1 MKNNG
6 RSFLEIPVNGRDP
19 NTFIEALKANL
30 LAAQL
35 PPKLMGKKQSR
46 FREHLEEDE
55 LDELE
60 ELHYLTSPEDAAK
73 IRNHLLRLHRDVSP
87 HRSRSPQL
95 SPWKVIRRMSRSNRR
110 VASDGSKNDNP
121 PIPALGGRHS
131 EDFTANSVARRSNRG
146 VLVWEHDRGRP
157 NGPPRSFSANQ
168 ALKANGN
175 PVSNWMDRAI
185 SPDGMSFR
193 KWRREMEEEDAEAEQ
208 DREGGGRSSPEEDA
222 TFTSGGLRAASS
234 FFTDSSM
241 HESSILGEANA
252 SSSTTASGHL
262 SHKRDLSRISE
273 TLSIGSPELHVPQAT
288 VLELLGRSRIMSCP
302 GAEDLGKKGGRA
314 NTDFVIGRSNSRILS
329 KPRVTKIHFP
339 SSDSD
344 PSLPLPDPSPT
355 DDIPDSRPP
364 RLRSMSTPA
373 PSLLTR
379 LRPQGQLTP
388 PAPPPPTPS
397 RYDEADGRPLLP
409 LAARDLWDRNFS
421 PEDAAKIRNH
431 LLRLHRDVSPHR
443 SRSPQLSP
451 WKVIRRMS
459 RSNRRVAS
467 DGSKNDNPPIPAL
480 GGRHSEDF
488 TANSVARRSNRGVLV
503 WEHDRGRPNGPPRSF
518 SANQALK
525 ANGNPVSNWM
535 DRAISPDG
543 MSFRKWRREME
554 EEDAEAEQDR
564 EGGGRSSPEEDATF
578 TSGGL
583 RAASS
588 FFTDS
593 SMHESSILG
602 EANGSSSTTASGH
615 LSHKRDLSRISE
627 TLSIGSP
634 ELHVPQ
640 ATVLEL
646 LGRSRIMSCPGAED
660 LGKKGGRANTDFV
673 IGRSNSRILSKPR
686 VTKIHFPSSDSD
698 PSLPLPN
705 PSPTDDI
712 PDSRPPRLRSMST
725 PAPSL
730 LTRLRPQ
737 GQLTP
742 PAPPPPTPSR
752 YDEADGRP
760 LLPLAARDLWDRNFN
775 SAQPRPLWA
784 NVHGHRRAETKVDML
799 ILSPDSRHLKNY
811 FGNSDKKY
819 LEVDLEPS
827 GVGRHS
833 PTGFQGGWGK
843 AGVDKF
849 LEKNGYLDG

>member
-60 ELHYLTSPEDAAK
+60 ELHYLTSPEDAAM
-73 IRNHLLRLHRDVSP
+73 IRNISSGSIVMSLPIVHGRHNCP
-87 HRSRSPQL
+87 HGKL
-95 SPWKVIRRMSRSNRR
+95 SVES
-110 VASDGSKNDNP
+110 SDGSKNDNP

-409 LAARDLWDRNFS
+409 LAARDLWDRNS
-421 PEDAAKIRNH
+421 
-431 LLRLHRDVSPHR
+431 
-443 SRSPQLSP
+443 
-451 WKVIRRMS
+451 
-459 RSNRRVAS
+459 
-467 DGSKNDNPPIPAL
+467 
-480 GGRHSEDF
+480 
-488 TANSVARRSNRGVLV
+488 
-503 WEHDRGRPNGPPRSF
+503 
-518 SANQALK
+518 
-525 ANGNPVSNWM
+525 
-535 DRAISPDG
+535 
-543 MSFRKWRREME
+543 
-554 EEDAEAEQDR
+554 
-564 EGGGRSSPEEDATF
+564 
-578 TSGGL
+578 
-583 RAASS
+583 
-588 FFTDS
+588 
-593 SMHESSILG
+593 
-602 EANGSSSTTASGH
+602 
-615 LSHKRDLSRISE
+615 
-627 TLSIGSP
+627 
-634 ELHVPQ
+634 
-640 ATVLEL
+640 
-646 LGRSRIMSCPGAED
+646 
-660 LGKKGGRANTDFV
+660 
-673 IGRSNSRILSKPR
+673 
-686 VTKIHFPSSDSD
+686 
-698 PSLPLPN
+698 
-705 PSPTDDI
+705 
-712 PDSRPPRLRSMST
+712 
-725 PAPSL
+725 
-730 LTRLRPQ
+730 
-737 GQLTP
+737 
-742 PAPPPPTPSR
+742 
-752 YDEADGRP
+752 
-760 LLPLAARDLWDRNFN
+760 N